1 MKYFSDKF
9 GLHPLV
15 KTGQIGD
22 EGSCLMFKQLEQ
34 KKDLSKVKDGLMEK
48 SFLVLLRLKVF
59 YL

>member
-22 EGSCLMFKQLEQ
+22 EGSCLMFKRLEQ
-34 KKDLSKVKDGLMEK
+34 KKI
-48 SFLVLLRLKVF
+48 FLKLRMG
-59 YL
+59 